1 MRNAIIYVLKF
12 LKWILYSIVILLI
25 IAYLLLRL
33 SAVQTYIAK
42 KTADYLTEKVGVEI
56 NIGRLNISDFINVE
70 IEKFSARD
78 LHDSLFVVS
87 KRISVKINPSYLLDD
102 ILYVE
107 NIEIDSTFFALI
119 EYSGENEMN
128 INKIIDAFTDDN
140 NKLDTAESTLG
151 YRVKNCKLS
160 NSTFILDLQDS
171 KHFDEMDY
179 EHLYIDSIN
188 IEISDFVVQNDS
200 LIGNIKHLSV
210 NESCGFKIKAFQGQT
225 LVSPRQI
232 VIPDLYMRTNESWLY
247 ADFQLKYN
255 EWPNWLDF
263 INKVRFNT
271 HLDSSI
277 INMND
282 IGYFSKS
289 MVGMNNYISA
299 SSKITGSV
307 KNLRLRKTHLS
318 YGRDTKFNGDIAL
331 SGLPEFEQS
340 FIRLSVKSAKTNRG
354 DLNRFKLVNQET
366 LNLSTELDKFGVIS
380 FKGRF
385 TGFYYDFVSK
395 AVFNTALGRITT
407 DISLQPNKNKTD
419 IRYSGRIKTTDFKLG
434 EFLGTNYLDNIS
446 MNGSIKGSG
455 LTSVLDAKY
464 NIDFSNITIAGY
476 DYHRLNIR
484 GVVKN
489 KRITSTLDFQSDTSK
504 VFADGFFDFSD
515 STNQIQLKAGISG
528 VSLNKLLMIDKDTL
542 GTISSIIN
550 IELKGSDIDN
560 LAGAIELDSTT
571 LVYKGVSYK
580 ADTIKLKS
588 VFNEASKR
596 EVDFTSPYLN
606 ASLSGFRKVSDFPNM
621 YNLLFHNVLPNLI
634 NSSSIAVINPIH
646 WKEHKDR
653 LDEYLKFDIDFLE
666 SEELSQLLFPSF
678 NLSPSSKLNGRYNF
692 SNDSLSLNLIS
703 SDMIFQDYKASNINL
718 RVNKNEGVMRYNVK
732 ANYLQTPN
740 DISFNSMDLFGYINM
755 DTVNFNLQ
763 WGDTTLINKGDLT
776 GKIIWDDTN
785 SFEIDITKGD
795 FYINDSLWQIKPNAI
810 IKSKYH
816 YLEVSDFEIE
826 EHTNSAYTNSA
837 YINGLITDNSHDV
850 LKMRFDNFNVSLID
864 FYTKKWDTDLDGF
877 ISGNFEISSL
887 WNNPGFESNF
897 KIKEFKLNGVDL
909 HSMKVNTIYS
919 RSREAIV
926 VDMSIYSPDMI
937 NKYIDFGGFFYP
949 FKNDNQF
956 DLEMRV
962 NEFPI
967 KSVEKYLS
975 SFTSKVEG
983 EATGSLRIKGSLLKP
998 ILLGAIDVN
1007 IDDILVDYTNVHY
1020 KINDKL
1026 IFTPDYFGLID
1037 ARATDLMGNPMLVTV
1052 KVNHHYFDNLKLDI
1066 NVRANKSQILNTTEE
1081 NNDIFYGNAFASGYF
1096 KMNGSFDKLKLNMD
1110 LTPKGESYIAIPISS
1125 QLSAEQTDFLSF
1137 VIIDSSIIENLHV
1150 DEEDPLKF
1158 EMDMFVDIKPNTTIE
1173 LVMDKKVGDV
1183 ISANGSGRI
1192 NIIYDKDEN
1201 LFIYGKYVIE
1211 KGNYLFT
1218 MQNILN
1224 KRFKIEDKSNI
1235 VWDGEM
1241 ENAKIEM
1248 KAVYHTE
1255 AKLWDLVQQID
1266 TSDVYK
1272 RNSKVNCIINIS
1284 GSLYNPKVS
1293 FDIKLPDESI
1303 ATQELVN
1310 SLISPQATGNS
1321 EELNKNFVSLLVLG
1335 QFQAPSGYGN
1345 GDINQALLTHN
1356 ATEVLAEQVGNIL
1369 NQMSDKV
1376 EIGVAYNA
1384 GDDITTQELAIALS
1398 YSMLDDRL
1406 LIDGK
1411 FGGGGGSTDE
1421 NASRRVVG
1429 DLNVEYKLTKDGRIR
1444 AKVFNRTN
1452 YYDPIS
1458 RKAPYTQGVGI
1469 SFRKDFNTFRELF
1482 QSNKKQNEEGIEK
1495 DKLKKKKSRKN
1506 SKEKE
1511 KETN

>member
-1 MRNAIIYVLKF
+1 MTNAIIFILKF
-12 LKWILYSIVILLI
+12 LKWVLYSIVILLI

-33 SAVQTYIAK
+33 SAVQTYVAK
-42 KTADYLTEKVGVEI
+42 KTADYLTEKAGIEI
-56 NIGRLNISDFINVE
+56 NIGRLDISDFINVE
-70 IEKFSARD
+70 IENFSARD
-78 LHDSLFVVS
+78 FHDSLFVVS
-87 KRISVKINPSYLLDD
+87 KRIVVKMDPAYLLDD
-102 ILYVE
+102 ILYIENVE
-107 NIEIDSTFFALI
+107 VDSTFFALI
-119 EYSGENEMN
+119 EYSGEDGMN
-128 INKIIDAFTDDN
+128 INKIIDAFVTNDSNTDTTSL
-140 NKLDTAESTLG
+140 KLG
-151 YRVKNCKLS
+151 YRIKNCRVS
-160 NSTFILDLQDS
+160 NSTFVLDLQDS
-171 KHFDEMDY
+171 EHFEEMDY
-179 EHLYIDSIN
+179 EHLFIDSIN
-188 IEISDFVVQNDS
+188 IEISDFRVQNDS
-200 LIGNIKHLSV
+200 LIGNIRHLSV
-210 NESCGFKIKAFQGQT
+210 NERCGFKLKAFQGQT

-232 VIPDLYMRTNESWLY
+232 VIPNLYMRTNDSWMY
-247 ADFQLKYN
+247 ANFQLKYKK
-255 EWPNWLDF
+255 WPDWLDF
-263 INKVRFNT
+263 IKNVRFDT
-271 HLDSSI
+271 RLDSAL

-299 SSKITGSV
+299 SSKIMGSIN
-307 KNLRLRKTHLS
+307 NLKLHKTHLS
-318 YGRDTKFNGDIAL
+318 YGKNTRFNGDIAIT
-331 SGLPEFEQS
+331 GLPEFEQS
-340 FIRLSVKSAKTNRG
+340 FIRLKVKSAKTNMK
-354 DLNRFKLVNQET
+354 DLNRFKLSDNST
-366 LNLSTELDKFGVIS
+366 LSLSNELDKFGNIS
-380 FKGRF
+380 FNGRF
-385 TGFYYDFVSK
+385 TGFYYDFVSN
-395 AVFNTALGRITT
+395 ASFNSALGRFET
-407 DISLQPNKNKTD
+407 DISLQPNVNKTD
-419 IRYSGRIKTTDFKLG
+419 IRYSGKIRTTDFQLG
-434 EFLGTNYLDNIS
+434 EFIGTNYIGNIS
-446 MNGSIKGSG
+446 MNASIKGSG

-464 NIDFSNITIAGY
+464 NIDFSKIKIAGY
-476 DYHRLNIR
+476 KYKELNIN

-504 VFADGFFDFSD
+504 IFADGFFDYSD
-515 STNQIQLKAGISG
+515 STNQIQLKVGVFGI
-528 VSLNKLLMIDKDTL
+528 SLNKLLMIDKDTL
-542 GTISSIIN
+542 GAISSIIN
-550 IELKGSDIDN
+550 VELKGSDIDN
-560 LAGAIELDSTT
+560 LEGVVELDSTT
-571 LVYKGVSYK
+571 LVYHGVSYK
-580 ADTIKLKS
+580 ADTIMLS
-588 VFNEASKR
+588 SILNDAGKR
-596 EVDFTSPYLN
+596 VVEFRSPYMN
-606 ASLSGFRKVSDFPNM
+606 ADFSGFRKVSDFPNM
-621 YNLLFHNVLPNLI
+621 YNLLFHNILPNLI
-634 NSSSIAVINPIH
+634 NSNSIAVINPIE
-646 WKEHKDR
+646 WKEHEDR
-653 LDEYLKFDIDFLE
+653 LDEFIKFDIDFLE
-666 SEELSQLLFPSF
+666 SKELSQLLFPSF
-678 NLSPSSKLNGRYNF
+678 NMSAGSNMHGKYNF
-692 SNDSLSLNLIS
+692 SEDSLFIKLTSGN
-703 SDMIFQDYKASNINL
+703 MNFEDYDASNINL
-718 RVNKNEGVMRYNVK
+718 EINKYQGVMKYDIN
-732 ANYLQTPN
+732 ADYLQTPN
-740 DISFNSMDLFGYINM
+740 EISFNSMSLFGYINT
-755 DTVNFNLQ
+755 DTVDFNLL
-763 WGDTTLINKGDLT
+763 WGDSVRINNGDLN

-785 SFEIDITKGD
+785 SFQINIAKGV
-795 FYINDSLWQIKPNAI
+795 FYIKDSLWQIKPNAI

-816 YLEVSDFEIE
+816 YLEVLDFEIIE
-826 EHTNSAYTNSA
+826 NNNSA
-837 YINGLITDNSHDV
+837 YINGLITDNSHDI
-850 LKMRFDNFNVSLID
+850 LNMKFDNFNVSLID
-864 FYTKKWDTDLDGF
+864 FYTKQWDTDLSGL
-877 ISGNFEISSL
+877 ISGNVGISSL
-887 WNNPGFESNF
+887 WKSPGFESNF
-897 KIKEFKLNGVDL
+897 MINDFKLNGVDL
-909 HSMKVNTIYS
+909 HTMKMNTIYS

-926 VDMSIYSPDMI
+926 VDMSIFSPDMMS
-937 NKYIDFGGFFYP
+937 KYVDFGGFFYP
-949 FKNDNQF
+949 FKEENQF

-962 NEFPI
+962 NKLPM
-967 KSVEKYLS
+967 KSIENYLT

-983 EATGSLRIKGSLLKP
+983 EATGTLRIRGSLSKP

-1007 IDDILVDYTNVHY
+1007 INDILVDYTNVHY
-1020 KINDKL
+1020 KIKDKL
-1026 IFTPDYFGLID
+1026 IFAPDYFGLID
-1037 ARATDLMGNPMLVTV
+1037 ANATDFMGNPMLVTV
-1052 KVNHHYFDNLKLDI
+1052 KINHHYFDDFNLDI
-1066 NVRANKSQILNTTEE
+1066 NVIADKSQMLNTTEE
-1081 NNDIFYGNAFASGYF
+1081 NNDLFYGNAFASGYF

-1137 VIIDSSIIENLHV
+1137 VIVDSSIIENLV
-1150 DEEDPLKF
+1150 VTEEDPLKI

-1183 ISANGSGRI
+1183 ISANGIGRI
-1192 NIIYDKDEN
+1192 NIVYDKDEN

-1224 KRFKIEDKSNI
+1224 KRFKIESKSNI
-1235 VWDGEM
+1235 VWDGDV

-1345 GDINQALLTHN
+1345 GDINQSLLTHN

-1469 SFRKDFNTFRELF
+1469 SFRKDFNTFGELF
-1482 QSNKKQNEEGIEK
+1482 KSNKKQNVEGTEK
-1495 DKLKKKKSRKN
+1495 DKSKKKKSRKK
-1506 SKEKE
+1506 SKDKV
-1511 KETN
+1511 TD